1 LTHSPTSL
9 KRRMSL
15 KSKRSTRRKRH
26 PKPHGRDRPQRSAS
40 SAPVTPSDRASN
52 PIIPWLHALAAMGD
66 ERWDEAIVA
75 LRRFLEMAHKPEDRR
90 TARFNLGA
98 CYLALERYDE
108 ALAVLDEVERHALD
122 DPEAVHSRAVVYAC
136 AARIPEA
143 IATFEQFAR
152 RWPRQ
157 ARQLEIRET
166 IRQLRR
172 AQRGKVPPGDYLV
185 DHLQEQVSHN
195 VELGDF
201 HLVEAKARR
210 MMAANPDRPEGHFAL
225 GVACVEQHRYEEALD
240 AFKVA
245 HACDPDYEPT
255 LYNIG
260 YTYLQLDE
268 PEQAVPWLERALRR
282 EPEKLATLH
291 WLGVACERLGRRDEA
306 LAWWG
311 RALEIDPDYHLVQ
324 QRLHEVGQGPP
335 PVEPPL
341 PPTVQ
346 QLRTMTPAVKARMKR
361 PQVYRTDA
369 LTLTYDGQVGFVL
382 EDAENPRNG
391 TVYAGGPFRTTH
403 ILDEDLLDL
412 IGMVKMLLR
421 MVDVENTREAAVLVY
436 YASRPV
442 FSYQVRFSR
451 GEQVEFDADGQFVV
465 TEIPRLFKLRIDS
478 DLSTPYGNPMQGTLI
493 YLNQHPQPGVLVSTL
508 GLGAM

>member
-1 LTHSPTSL
+1 
-9 KRRMSL
+9 MSL

-26 PKPHGRDRPQRSAS
+26 PKPHGRKRPQRSAS
-40 SAPVTPSDRASN
+40 SAPVAPPDRASN
-52 PIIPWLHALAAMGD
+52 PTIPWLHALAAIGD

-75 LRRFLEMAHKPEDRR
+75 LRRFLEMADKPEDRR
-90 TARFNLGA
+90 MACFNLGA

-108 ALAVLDEVERHALD
+108 ALAVLDEVERHAPE

-136 AARIPEA
+136 AARIEEA
-143 IATFEQFAR
+143 IATFEKFTR

-172 AQRGKVPPGDYLV
+172 AQRGKVSPGDYLI

-201 HLVEAKARR
+201 YLVEAKARR

-225 GVACVEQHRYEEALD
+225 GVACVEQDRDEEALE
-240 AFKVA
+240 AFLVA
-245 HACDPDYEPT
+245 HARDPDYEPT

-260 YTYLQLDE
+260 YTYLRLDE
-268 PEQAVPWLERALRR
+268 AEQAVPWLERALRR
-282 EPEKLATLH
+282 EPEKPATLH
-291 WLGVACERLGRRDEA
+291 RLGVACERLGRRDEA
-306 LAWWG
+306 LAWWR
-311 RALEIDPDYHLVQ
+311 RALEIDPDYYLAQ
-324 QRLHEVGQGPP
+324 QRLHEIGQGPP

-341 PPTVQ
+341 SPTMQRVHA
-346 QLRTMTPAVKARMKR
+346 LAPVVKTRMKH
-361 PQVYRTDA
+361 PTVYRTDA
-369 LTLTYDGQVGFVL
+369 VTFTHDGQVGFVL
-382 EDAENPRNG
+382 EDAENRRNG
-391 TVYAGGPFRTTH
+391 TVYAGGPFRVAH

-451 GEQVEFDADGQFVV
+451 GEQVEFDAAGQFVV

-493 YLNQHPQPGVLVSTL
+493 CLNQHPQPGVLVSTL